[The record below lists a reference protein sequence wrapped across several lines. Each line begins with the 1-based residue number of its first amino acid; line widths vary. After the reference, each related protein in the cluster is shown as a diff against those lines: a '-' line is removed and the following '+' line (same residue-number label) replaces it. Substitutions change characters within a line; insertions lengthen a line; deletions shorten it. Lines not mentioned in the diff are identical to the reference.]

1 MATVENPPAPTESDL
16 AQNDAG
22 TRLANAEAE
31 AALCGVMML
40 MNETIDPIA
49 DIVQPQDFS
58 DAWFGQLFGL
68 ILKEHSLGRSP
79 NPITLRPHFN
89 ADEQPIL
96 GQLTGSGASAIAAK
110 DFANQVR
117 DLAKRRTLLARL
129 DEAREAAFDAGRS
142 SDEIAAIAEAAL
154 AELQNETGDAGKEV
168 TAAEAIA
175 AHMKAVENGL
185 PPGVLSNLGPLD
197 HAMGPI
203 RPGDLQIVAGR
214 PGMGKS
220 ILAMSIAKGA
230 AQDGHGVLF
239 VSLEMKADQL
249 GMRLAAD
256 LCFDG
261 HSGINFNNIRDGNL
275 TTEQFRKVNRA
286 ADAIRDMPLVILPA
300 SSLRVGR
307 LNSLIR
313 RWKRRM
319 AAQGNPLELVIVD
332 YLQLMDAD
340 RQSDNRTAEITQI
353 SRGLKMAALAN
364 DVGIIALAQLSR
376 AVEQREEKRPR
387 LSDLRESGSIEQDAD
402 GVLFLYRDEYYLRQ
416 TEPPE
421 DSDRREKWEAGLK
434 ACEGEIEF
442 ICAKR
447 RQGETGIRRGR
458 FWGAFQT
465 VRA

>member
-1 MATVENPPAPTESDL
+1 MHLMARDDYTPPANESEPVIGN
-16 AQNDAG
+16 A
-22 TRLANAEAE
+22 TAEAV
-31 AALCGVMML
+31 LVGTLML
-40 MNETIDPIA
+40 MNSLIDPIA
-49 DIVQPQDFS
+49 DILAPEDFS
-58 DAWFGQLFGL
+58 DEWTGNLFSL
-68 ILKEHSLGRSP
+68 IVKEHSLGRTA
-79 NPITLRPHFN
+79 NPITLKPYFN
-89 ADEQPIL
+89 AEEQGIIA
-96 GQLTGSGASAIAAK
+96 GLTGSGATAIAAK
-110 DFANQVR
+110 DYAEQIR
-117 DLAKRRTLLARL
+117 DLAKRRRLLKGLA
-129 DEAREAAFDAGRS
+129 EARDAALDHENS
-142 SDEIAAIAEAAL
+142 SDQIAAIAEAAL
-154 AELQNETGDAGKEV
+154 AELQSDSSGTSKDV
-168 TAAEAIA
+168 TAAEAIL

-185 PPGVLSNLGPLD
+185 PPGVLSNIGPLD

-203 RPGDLQIVAGR
+203 RPGDLQIIAGR

-230 AQDGHGVLF
+230 ALDGHGALF

-261 HSGINFNNIRDGNL
+261 QRGINFDNIRDGRL
-275 TTEQFRKVNRA
+275 TAEQHRQVNRA
-286 ADAIRDMPLVILPA
+286 ADAIREMPLIISPTA
-300 SSLRVGR
+300 SLRVGR
-307 LNSLIR
+307 LNTLIR
-313 RWKRRM
+313 RWKRRFAVM
-319 AAQGNPLELVIVD
+319 GHPLELVVVD

-364 DVGIIALAQLSR
+364 DVGIVALAQLNR
-376 AVEQREEKRPR
+376 AVEQREEKRPK

-402 GVLFLYRDEYYLRQ
+402 GVLFLYRDEYYLRLS
-416 TEPPE
+416 EPPE
-421 DSDRREKWEAGLK
+421 DSDRRDKWESSLK

-458 FWGAFQT
+458 FYGAFQT